1 MSISIQQHDFD
12 VSAELK
18 ALHAA
23 NKNVGALVSFVGLVR
38 DFNGDDPIENLTLE
52 HYPGMSEKAL
62 ANILD
67 QAHTRWNLIASR
79 VIHRIGTLL
88 PSEQIVFVATAAV
101 HRSEAFAA
109 AEFIMDYLKTDA
121 PFWKKEQT
129 RHGSSWLEMKTTDT
143 ERAARW
149 KIQDP
154 GENT

>member
-1 MSISIQQHDFD
+1 MSISIQQNDFD
-12 VSAELK
+12 VSTELNV
-18 ALHAA
+18 LRVT

-52 HYPGMSEKAL
+52 HYPGMSESAL
-62 ANILD
+62 ADILV

-88 PSEQIVFVATAAV
+88 PNEQIVFVATAAA

-129 RHGSSWLEMKTTDT
+129 RLGSSWLETKTTDT

-149 KIQDP
+149 KIKDT
-154 GENT
+154 GEST

>member
-1 MSISIQQHDFD
+1 MSLSIQQHDFD
-12 VSAELK
+12 VSTELN
-18 ALHAA
+18 ALRAA

-38 DFNGDDPIENLTLE
+38 DFNGDDSIENLTLE

-62 ANILD
+62 SNILD

-88 PSEQIVFVATAAV
+88 PNEQIVFVATAAA
-101 HRSEAFAA
+101 HRSEAFSA

>member
-12 VSAELK
+12 VSTELK
-18 ALHAA
+18 ALRVA

-62 ANILD
+62 ADILD
-67 QAHTRWNLIASR
+67 LAHTRWNLIASR

-88 PSEQIVFVATAAV
+88 PSEQIVFVATAAA

-129 RHGSSWLEMKTTDT
+129 RHGAVWLETKDTDT
-143 ERAARW
+143 ARATRW
-149 KIQDP
+149 QTLDL
-154 GENT
+154 GEIT